1 MEKFIYFNLFLVC
14 FINLDIFLGW
24 SVENDYID
32 EKEQACL
39 ALKEIAEF
47 TG

>member
-1 MEKFIYFNLFLVC
+1 MINSHRINFNL
-14 FINLDIFLGW
+14 IFCILGW

-47 TG
+47 AG